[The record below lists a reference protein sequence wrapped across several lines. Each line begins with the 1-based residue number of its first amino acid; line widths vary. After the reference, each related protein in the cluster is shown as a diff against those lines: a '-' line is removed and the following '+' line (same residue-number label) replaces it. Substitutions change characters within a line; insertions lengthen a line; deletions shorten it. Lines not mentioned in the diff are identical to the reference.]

1 MTGKLIT
8 QAEAAV
14 RLRMTEEAVKRLRL
28 TGRLPYYPGRPV
40 LLAEQDV
47 EAYLAKRARLIS
59 EREAADILGCKIA
72 HVQRLCQE
80 GKLQA
85 ERSRALRLDIEEV
98 TALAAEREKMRIAEA
113 EATRASEIHRRAQL
127 AWLRMRRKPRR

>member
-1 MTGKLIT
+1 MTGRLIT
-8 QAEAAV
+8 QAEAAE
-14 RLRMTEEAVKRLRL
+14 RLNVSERAVMRMRL

-72 HVQRLCQE
+72 HVQRLCRE

-85 ERSRALRLDIEEV
+85 EHSRALRLDIEEV
-98 TALAAEREKMRIAEA
+98 TALAAEREKTRIAEA

-127 AWLRMRRKPRR
+127 AWLRMRRKPQR